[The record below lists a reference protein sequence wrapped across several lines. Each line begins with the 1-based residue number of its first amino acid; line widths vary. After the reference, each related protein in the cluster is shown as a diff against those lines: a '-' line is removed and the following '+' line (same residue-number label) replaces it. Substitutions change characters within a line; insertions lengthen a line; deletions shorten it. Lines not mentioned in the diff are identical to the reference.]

1 MGGRG
6 HNSMRSITEV
16 YDSTLLVL
24 GGGKCCI
31 TDEWPIKR
39 YQKIF
44 KMIGELK
51 AIYSVEIQRE
61 QNKLSILT

>member
-1 MGGRG
+1 ML
-6 HNSMRSITEV
+6 H
-16 YDSTLLVL
+16 
-24 GGGKCCI
+24 C